1 MTIVKVFVNYK
12 ESILNPEA
20 QAIQQA
26 LGRLGYENITQL
38 KVGKTFELTFSD
50 ELTRAEIVQE
60 VNEISDRMLANYN
73 MENYTYEIIELEGMS

>member
-1 MTIVKVFVNYK
+1 MTVVKVFVNYK

-26 LGRLGYENITQL
+26 LGRLGYDNITQV
-38 KVGKTFELTFSD
+38 KVGKSFELTFAD
-50 ELTRAEIVQE
+50 GMTREAIEKE

-73 MENYTYEIIELEGMS
+73 MENYTYEISESEDLS

>member
-1 MTIVKVFVNYK
+1 MTVVKVFVNYK

>member
-20 QAIQQA
+20 QAIHQA
-26 LGRLGYENITQL
+26 LGRLGYDDITAL
-38 KVGKTFELTFSD
+38 KVGKSFELTFAD
-50 ELTRAEIVQE
+50 GLTRDEIEKE

-73 MENYTYEIIELEGMS
+73 MENYTYEISESEEF

>member
-1 MTIVKVFVNYK
+1 MTVVKVFVNYK

-26 LGRLGYENITQL
+26 LGRLGYESITQL
-38 KVGKTFELTFSD
+38 KMGKSFELTFAD
-50 ELTRAEIVQE
+50 GMTREEIEKE

-73 MENYTYEIIELEGMS
+73 MENYSYEISESEDF

>member
-1 MTIVKVFVNYK
+1 MTVVKVFVNYK

-26 LGRLGYENITQL
+26 LGRLGYDNITQL
-38 KVGKTFELTFSD
+38 KVGKSFELTFAD
-50 ELTRAEIVQE
+50 GMTREVIEKE

-73 MENYTYEIIELEGMS
+73 MENYTYEISESEDLS

>member
-73 MENYTYEIIELEGMS
+73 MENYTYEIIESEGIS

>member
-1 MTIVKVFVNYK
+1 MTVVKVFVNYK

-26 LGRLGYENITQL
+26 LGRLGYDNITQL
-38 KVGKTFELTFSD
+38 KVGKSFELTFAD
-50 ELTRAEIVQE
+50 GMTREAIEKE

-73 MENYTYEIIELEGMS
+73 MENYTYEISESEDLS

>member
-26 LGRLGYENITQL
+26 LGRLDYENITQL

-73 MENYTYEIIELEGMS
+73 MENYTYEIIESEGIS

>member
-73 MENYTYEIIELEGMS
+73 MENYTYEIIESEGMS

>member
-1 MTIVKVFVNYK
+1 M
-12 ESILNPEA
+12 
-20 QAIQQA
+20 QQA

-73 MENYTYEIIELEGMS
+73 MENYTYEIIESEGIS